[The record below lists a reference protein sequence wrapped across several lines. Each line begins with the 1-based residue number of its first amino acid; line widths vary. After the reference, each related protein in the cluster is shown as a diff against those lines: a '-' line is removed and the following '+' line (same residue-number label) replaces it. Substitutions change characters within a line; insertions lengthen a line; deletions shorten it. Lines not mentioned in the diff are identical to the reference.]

1 MIISTRMGA
10 LLSVIWDWSNNIIS
24 KKQSRQ
30 QESFKYNTA
39 RLNLVSGVETDY
51 PFDIVD
57 TKLRVRGSGR
67 AMKLRYDSVTGKDFV
82 LIGHS
87 IAGQERTE
95 SETRR

>member
-1 MIISTRMGA
+1 MITSTRMGA
-10 LLSVIWDWSNNIIS
+10 LLSVVWDWSNNVLS
-24 KKQSRQ
+24 KKESRK
-30 QESFKYNTA
+30 QEAFKYNTA
-39 RLNLVSGVETDY
+39 RLDLVSGVELDY

-67 AMKLRYDSVTGKDFV
+67 AMVLRYDSVTGKDFV